1 MKKCVNCGSTN
12 LDDSEFCSVCGK
24 KMEDIKSI
32 CPVCNKE
39 IDPIKNFCKYCGSDL
54 KKPKTIPGK
63 KELNRETEK
72 DDLKDKIKNQKKKTG
87 KKNFIKTI
95 SIIAALIF
103 IALISY
109 FIIYILAKYTYSQ
122 DIISSNKP
130 EKETIETSPIETQQY
145 TYYETLFEYAKKVKP
160 YPNIPADGYTLAY
173 ADFIGNHGFC
183 KNVWQSIKDNWVLA
197 GGNLDNLYYFDNE
210 ADVDKS
216 LDNIDLVL
224 EKNPDVF
231 VSFQQDLKVN
241 TVTSYKF
248 KQKNIPVI
256 NINSISRVDNYP
268 YAINPG
274 NFEEGYEMG
283 SHAIKLI
290 KNNYSDGSSFNVI
303 ALENN
308 WNNDF
313 LVLQEGFY
321 QAFFD
326 EYGEQTNSFFKRV
339 DISGFDESQIK
350 NSVGEILDYEAPGI
364 DNIVLFSVLYD
375 GLNFALNKATEI
387 GRFNSDKWVVLTF
400 DAYNEN
406 VPQMI
411 RNGIIDATLY
421 NFPEKWGN
429 YIIPAAI
436 SLLNKET
443 IPGYIYINEKEI
455 VTKENINDFFKT

>member
-1 MKKCVNCGSTN
+1 MKKCSKCGSTN

-24 KMEDIKSI
+24 KMEDIKNI
-32 CPVCNKE
+32 CPVCKRE
-39 IDPIKNFCKYCGSDL
+39 IDPTKKFCKYCGSDL
-54 KKPKTIPGK
+54 RKPETIPGK
-63 KELNRETEK
+63 KELKREIKK
-72 DDLKDKIKNQKKKTG
+72 DDSKEKIKTQEKKTG
-87 KKNFIKTI
+87 KKKFIISI

-103 IALISY
+103 IISI
-109 FIIYILAKYTYSQ
+109 FVILYTFFDYNPFAK
-122 DIISSNKP
+122 IGAMNKP
-130 EKETIETSPIETQQY
+130 EKEVPETVSKETQQY
-145 TYYETLFEYAKKVKP
+145 TYYETLREYAKQVKP
-160 YPNIPADGYTLAY
+160 YPNTPAAGYTLAY
-173 ADFIGNHGFC
+173 ADFIGNHDFC

-210 ADVDKS
+210 ANVDIS
-216 LDNIDLVL
+216 LNNIDLVL
-224 EKNPDVF
+224 EKNPDIF

-256 NINSISRVDNYP
+256 NINSSSNVDDYP

-283 SHAIKLI
+283 SYAIELI
-290 KNNYSDGSSFNVI
+290 KKNYPGGSSFKVI

-321 QAFFD
+321 QAFSD

-350 NSVGEILDYEAPGI
+350 DSMKEILDYEIPDI
-364 DNIVLFSVLYD
+364 DNIVLFSILYD
-375 GLNFALNKATEI
+375 GLDFALSKASEI
-387 GRFNSDKWVVLTF
+387 EGFNSDKWIVLTF
-400 DAYNEN
+400 DTYNED
-406 VPQMI
+406 VRQRI

-421 NFPEKWGN
+421 NFPERWGD
-429 YIIPAAI
+429 YIVPAAV
-436 SLLNKET
+436 SLLNKEP
-443 IPGYIYINEKEI
+443 IPKYISIIEKEI
-455 VTKENINDFFKT
+455 ITKENINDFFSN